1 MAAKIIPL
9 HRVSPSTT
17 GILAEQLESIGIQ
30 PQHMDMANV
39 AEDHL
44 IGRTF
49 DTVRSGL
56 SEDVA
61 LSRLGEAG
69 SLQRFR
75 FSIDYDPDNAE
86 MVGYRPQLILGEK
99 RSVLSEEVLGVHVS
113 PRAIG
118 RFLEP
123 FASLARACELVDST
137 RPDDE
142 GYAKVVKVATS
153 SSLSLALSYTVFCE
167 FGKFDVRKPSA
178 DCPELDAIAELSGI
192 PAGDEELSGLRLR
205 EVGLRFAG
213 GVAMSYMSRLAA
225 ETFDSNDTSHPSI
238 QDNIILFNLILK
250 SMALKDKVLAPH
262 TSTSPVSYALEQ
274 AYTPAQLKH
283 IGNVWFRVSE

>member
-1 MAAKIIPL
+1 MIAKVIPIN
-9 HRVSPSTT
+9 RVTPSTT

-30 PQHMDMANV
+30 PQHMNMANV

-44 IGRTF
+44 ISRTF
-49 DTVRSGL
+49 DVIRSGL

-61 LSRLGEAG
+61 LTRLAEAR

-86 MVGYRPQLILGEK
+86 MVGYRPQLVVGEK
-99 RSVLSEEVLGVHVS
+99 RSALNEEVLGIHVS

-142 GYAKVVKVATS
+142 GYAKVVRVATS
-153 SSLSLALSYTVFCE
+153 SSLALALSYAVFCE

-178 DCPELDAIAELSGI
+178 SCPELDAIAELSGI
-192 PAGDEELSGLRLR
+192 PVGEEELSGLRLR

-213 GVAMSYMSRLAA
+213 GVAMNYMSRLAA
-225 ETFDSNDTSHPSI
+225 ESFDSNEPSQPSV
-238 QDNIILFNLILK
+238 QDNTILFNLILK

-262 TSTSPVSYALEQ
+262 TSMSPVSYALEQ